1 MPTTNLIDRP
11 TQQLSSTVAKGIF
24 DEILSAMGGYALLQQ
39 SLGLAPSFLCRGEK
53 GELIMRFNGF
63 DQANKVKIALDEIDS
78 YTMTFYSFS
87 FSPENRGCQVI
98 AEFEGIGRDQLQHCF
113 EEFTNL
119 SLLPELAPSY

>member
-1 MPTTNLIDRP
+1 MSITNFIR
-11 TQQLSSTVAKGIF
+11 TSAANATF
-24 DEILSAMGGYALLQQ
+24 DETLSAIGGYALLQQ
-39 SLGLAPSFLCRGEK
+39 SLGLVPSFLCRGEK

-78 YTMTFYSFS
+78 YTMTFYCFS
-87 FSPENRGCQVI
+87 FAPENRGCQVI